1 MWSETRKVGLML
13 FLLLLVAF
21 TSLTL
26 KGLTVAGII
35 HWLNLHPFI
44 TILFIS
50 YMLTKDDLIDRT
62 KLEIN
67 NF

>member
-1 MWSETRKVGLML
+1 ML
-13 FLLLLVAF
+13 FLLLLVSF

-50 YMLTKDDLIDRT
+50 YMLAQNDLIDR
-62 KLEIN
+62 IN
-67 NF
+67 

>member
-1 MWSETRKVGLML
+1 MWGKIRKVGLML

-21 TSLTL
+21 TSLTF

-50 YMLTKDDLIDRT
+50 YMLIKDDLVDRI